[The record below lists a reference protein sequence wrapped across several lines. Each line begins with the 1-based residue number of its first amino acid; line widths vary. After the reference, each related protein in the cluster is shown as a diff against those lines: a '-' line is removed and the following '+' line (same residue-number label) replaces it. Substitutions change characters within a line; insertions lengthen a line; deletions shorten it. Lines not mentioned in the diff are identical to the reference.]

1 MIRKRL
7 FFLALLTA
15 ALLIT
20 GCNRSTK
27 AFQGPI
33 DAVMDN
39 GFKVGC
45 SEVMNKGK
53 KNINSI
59 GYDCTVTYT
68 SDTIFTDASGNTL
81 TPDDYLPGSEVRVIL
96 TKPARF
102 KPDMSSTLTAEE
114 IILIQQI
121 ESVELHDADLAE
133 FMEQDDEES
142 LEPMESENVEFIE
155 TAVDVDPI
163 DLMEPEPV
171 EPVNIDP
178 IELVEP
184 DDMELVEPT
193 EKQEAEAREPTDY
206 SLFIGDH
213 YITLSDWDDEIDLEV
228 ILGPPLTEH
237 LEEIKQAAQLTGS
250 YLKTLE
256 YDGLRMELFSPAQ
269 NGKTFW
275 IMSMEVSKEGY
286 KTARGIEVGSTLE
299 EMKAA
304 YPEIE
309 EVTWADPY
317 FYQLHEGY
325 NLKYLRIEVHEDLVS
340 KIRLFRELN

>member
-163 DLMEPEPV
+163 
-171 EPVNIDP
+171 
-178 IELVEP
+178 ELVES

-193 EKQEAEAREPTDY
+193 EEQEAEALEPTDY
-206 SLFIGDH
+206 SLFIGDN
-213 YITLSDWDDEIDLEV
+213 YITLSDWDDEIDLEDL
-228 ILGPPLTEH
+228 LGPPLTEH

-317 FYQLHEGY
+317 FYQLHEEY